1 MASELSKKESHS
13 FIKRAAVIVIS
24 LLVILISTYL
34 ISSSVVLGQ
43 YKPTMDE
50 IVGKVYANS
59 ERDLAFF
66 FNSSSTSMSIISGK
80 NQVCETSIKENVVYV
95 TKVDPE
101 IYLELVIISPTTIF
115 CNQYSQYLHLL
126 EAAS

>member
-1 MASELSKKESHS
+1 MATELSSKQSHK
-13 FIKRAAVIVIS
+13 FLKRAGIVIAG
-24 LLVILISTYL
+24 LFVTLISTYL
-34 ISSSVVLGQ
+34 ISAAVVTGQ
-43 YKPTMDE
+43 YIPKMDDL
-50 IVGKVYANS
+50 VGKVYANS

-126 EAAS
+126 EDAS